1 MGRFTLS
8 GGGPAEANVLRRALG
23 VLWIADALVK
33 LALPFGGRPGEQSY
47 EQIMTAESGPP
58 GFHHILAWET
68 SVFVSHP
75 FLWWLPAA
83 VELGIGIWL
92 AARPGSRRALAVS
105 AGWAL
110 AVWAAG
116 EGLGG
121 LAAGG
126 SLLADYP
133 GAALLY
139 AVAAVVLFPRREPR
153 DGAGGPVPAAE
164 AGIARQRSRVAWL
177 ALWIGAAFFTALPQ
191 TGTNSMPFMLT
202 VSESEAP
209 GPLHALDV
217 AELRWLTVGHTNL
230 LGFAVAAA
238 CLAIGFLVFLGWLTR
253 LALSLSILIAL
264 AAWVA
269 AQNLGGILTGSAT
282 DVGTGPAWIVLA
294 LAFWPAA
301 RTRASRAGEPAPAAA
316 ASRPPEEAR
325 EAAGIDP
332 A

>member
-1 MGRFTLS
+1 MGRFRLD
-8 GGGPAEANVLRRALG
+8 GGPVAADVLGRALG

-33 LALPFGGRPGEQSY
+33 LSLPFGDRPGEQSY

-58 GFHHILAWET
+58 GFHRILAWEANL
-68 SVFVSHP
+68 FVSHP

-83 VELGIGIWL
+83 VELGVGSWL
-92 AARPGSRRALAVS
+92 VLRPASRHALAVS

-110 AVWAAG
+110 VVWAAG

-139 AVAAVVLFPRREPR
+139 AVAALVLFPRREPR
-153 DGAGGPVPAAE
+153 DGPVPAAE
-164 AGIARQRSRVAWL
+164 AGFLAQWSRAVWL
-177 ALWIGAAFFTALPQ
+177 ALWIGAAFFTVLPQ
-191 TGTNSMPFMLT
+191 TGTNGMPFMLT
-202 VSESEAP
+202 INQTEAP

-217 AELRWLTVGHTNL
+217 AEQRWLTVGHTSM
-230 LGFAVAAA
+230 LGFAVAGA
-238 CLAIGFLVFLGWLTR
+238 CLVIGFMVFLGWLPR
-253 LALSLSILIAL
+253 LVLSLSMLID
-264 AAWVA
+264 VA
-269 AQNLGGILTGSAT
+269 VWAGTQNFGGIFTGSST

-301 RTRASRAGEPAPAAA
+301 RTRMPAAGEPAL
-316 ASRPPEEAR
+316 ASAQDSSTVTGTDTTAR
-325 EAAGIDP
+325 SA
-332 A
+332 

>member
-1 MGRFTLS
+1 
-8 GGGPAEANVLRRALG
+8 
-23 VLWIADALVK
+23 
-33 LALPFGGRPGEQSY
+33 
-47 EQIMTAESGPP
+47 MTAESGPL

-68 SVFVSHP
+68 NVFLHHP

-92 AARPGSRRALAVS
+92 AARPASRRALAVS
-105 AGWAL
+105 AAWAL
-110 AVWAAG
+110 TVWAAG

-139 AVAAVVLFPRREPR
+139 AVAAAVLFPRREPR
-153 DGAGGPVPAAE
+153 DGVSGPVPAAE
-164 AGIARQRSRVAWL
+164 AGVVGQWSRVAWL
-177 ALWIGAAFFTALPQ
+177 ALWIGAAFFTAMPQ
-191 TGTNSMPFMLT
+191 PGTNSTPFMLT
-202 VSESEAP
+202 VNESEAP
-209 GPLHALDV
+209 GPMRALDV
-217 AELRWLTVGHTNL
+217 AELRWLTVSHTNL

-238 CLAIGFLVFLGWLTR
+238 CLAIGFMIFLGWLPR

-264 AAWVA
+264 AAWVGA
-269 AQNLGGILTGSAT
+269 ENLGGILTGSAT
-282 DVGTGPAWIVLA
+282 DVGTGPVWILLA
-294 LAFWPAA
+294 LAFWSAA
-301 RTRASRAGEPAPAAA
+301 RTRVPWAGEPEPA
-316 ASRPPEEAR
+316 ASRRAEEAR